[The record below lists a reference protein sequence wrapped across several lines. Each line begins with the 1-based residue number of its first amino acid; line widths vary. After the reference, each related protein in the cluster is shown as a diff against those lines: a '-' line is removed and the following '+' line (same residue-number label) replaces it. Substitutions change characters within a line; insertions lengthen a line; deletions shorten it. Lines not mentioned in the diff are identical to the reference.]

1 MGLRETEDFVMT
13 PARFSEILDK
23 FDHVRIAVAGDFF
36 LDRLFYVERDW
47 DEPSVETG
55 LTAYQVA
62 HRKCLPGAAGTIT
75 NNLAALGIKEI
86 YALALTGDDGE
97 AFDLLKGLRESGV
110 DTSFVVGHGDI
121 FTPTYTKTFF
131 DYPDRKEETHRID
144 IQNRRPTPEEAER
157 RVIGNLLDIE
167 RRVDAIICLEQL
179 KDKDC
184 GMFTDAVIETLSL
197 MNSRGA
203 ARVLVDSRFNIAK
216 FRNVIKKCNDAE
228 ILAAAEIDAGK
239 AESAV
244 DDALLKL
251 GAGSSLPFFVS
262 CGERGFKLLYNG
274 RVEDVPTCSPPGP
287 YDICGAGDSAMA
299 GLACALSSGAEPA
312 EAAMFGNLVASITI
326 QQIGVTGTATREDV
340 ARRFVEYFSS

>member
-1 MGLRETEDFVMT
+1 MT
-13 PARFSEILDK
+13 PERFSEILDK
-23 FDHVRIAVAGDFF
+23 FGRVRIAVAGDFF

-62 HRKCLPGAAGTIT
+62 RRKCLPGAAGTIT
-75 NNLAALGIKEI
+75 NNLAALGVKEI

-110 DTSFVVGHGDI
+110 DTSFVVRHGDI

-144 IQNRRPTPEEAER
+144 VKNRRPTPEEAER
-157 RVIGNLLDIE
+157 RVIGNLLEIE

-184 GMFTDAVIETLSL
+184 GMFTDAVIETLSGI
-197 MNSRGA
+197 SARGA

-228 ILAAAEIDAGK
+228 ILNALSAAGTDAGS
-239 AESAV
+239 SAKTEGAARFALV
-244 DDALLKL
+244 DAALLKL
-251 GAGSSLPFFVS
+251 GGGSSMPFFAS
-262 CGERGFKLLYNG
+262 CGERGFKVLYG
-274 RVEDVPTCSPPGP
+274 GHIEDVPAYSPPGP

-299 GLACALSSGAEPA
+299 GLACALSSGAEPV
-312 EAAMFGNLVASITI
+312 EAALFGNLVASITI
-326 QQIGVTGTATREDV
+326 QQIGVTGTATRDDV
-340 ARRFVEYFSS
+340 ARRFAEYS